1 MLWKKSL
8 QPSGKGWEDLSAESL
23 EPLASALNTLAIALI
38 EASPSLIVSPGSKRS
53 IAFLQSALQHSNELR
68 AQPPKPRDVE
78 RLRASLT
85 ELLPDFGKW
94 QQQEVALLVDGLAGS
109 LRSLAGTLGEAAE
122 TQGHAVESLATI
134 QQNLERARRS
144 TDIVEIKEALLSEI
158 ASTKRLLDEQ
168 TALQRTMVS
177 HYDASVQDLEERLE
191 KAEEASQTD
200 HLTMLANRPAFDY
213 YGEAI
218 VQKVRHGEG
227 RYSLAMVDL
236 DEFKLINDG
245 HGHLVGDQ
253 ALNQFA
259 GLLKQH
265 LGQGTF
271 IARFGG
277 DEFTVVLSGGPE
289 ILSRRLGMLLRVVC
303 KRPSKIVQDGTTYLV
318 KLAFSAGVT
327 QVLPDDNIALA
338 LSRADSNLYSAKRS
352 GRGRVAQDDQRRA
365 A

>member
-1 MLWKKSL
+1 MLWKKSF
-8 QPSGKGWEDLSAESL
+8 QPCKGWDQLNPESL
-23 EPLASALNTLAIALI
+23 EPLASALNALAISLI
-38 EASPSLIVSPGSKRS
+38 EAAPSLIVSPGSKRS
-53 IAFLQSALQHSNELR
+53 IGFLQAVLHRSNQLR
-68 AQPPKPRDVE
+68 AQPPKAGDVE
-78 RLRASLT
+78 RLRAALT
-85 ELLPDFGKW
+85 EEIPDFGKW

-122 TQGHAVESLATI
+122 LQGHAVDSLATI
-134 QQNLERARRS
+134 HNNLEKVR
-144 TDIVEIKEALLSEI
+144 TCNDIVEIKESLLSEI

-168 TALQRTMVS
+168 TTLQKSMTQDYS
-177 HYDASVQDLEERLE
+177 ASVTDLEERLE

-218 VQKVRHGEG
+218 AQKARHGEG

-253 ALNQFA
+253 ALNHFA

-265 LGQGTF
+265 MGQGTF

-277 DEFTVVLSGGPE
+277 DEFAVILSGGPE
-289 ILSRRLGMLLRVVC
+289 ILARRLGMLLRVVC
-303 KRPSKIVQDGTTYLV
+303 KRPAKIAHDSTTYLV

-327 QVLPDDNIALA
+327 QVLPEDTMAVA
-338 LSRADSNLYSAKRS
+338 LSRADSNLYAAKRS
-352 GRGRVAQDDQRRA
+352 GRGRVTQDEQRSA